1 MSPTKT
7 RSRFYQEMRLRHVL
21 RDVDLINDAC
31 NWQAPSI
38 VCNERQLKA
47 RVIWRELMH
56 QATAIEIS
64 LGF

>member
-1 MSPTKT
+1 
-7 RSRFYQEMRLRHVL
+7 MRLRHVL

-56 QATAIEIS
+56 QANQIEVS
-64 LGF
+64 LSL